1 MSEKII
7 RERDKELAH
16 NIRDLVTRMNRR
28 LRKQISNTDQLSISE
43 LNVIQLLAEH
53 KQLLP
58 SELSAQLNLSSQYM
72 SQVLN
77 KLTELGYIL
86 REFAPLDK
94 RKSYAVITLKGNKW
108 LEGSREEREEW
119 LAMAISKQYSSA
131 EKSLIRNA
139 VELLSTLQGL

>member
-86 REFAPLDK
+86 REVAPLDK

-108 LEGSREEREEW
+108 LEGSRKEREEW
-119 LAMAISKQYSSA
+119 LAIAISEQYSSA
-131 EKSLIRNA
+131 EKSLIQNV
-139 VELLSTLQGL
+139 VELLGTLQGL